1 MAQGNESN
9 SLIKSNSKKEKI
21 MVRKFMQALEN
32 IGKGK
37 RGITGLETAII
48 LIAFVT
54 VASVLGYSVLSAGIF
69 SAEKGKQAVY
79 QGLSQAQ
86 ASMQVK
92 GSVYATTVA
101 SAVDNVTFT
110 LASVL
115 NDQSVDMT
123 DTTGNNTMVINYTD
137 SKGGTASNLDWTAA
151 QVGGGNDDTNLDPN
165 EQFLITVDVATA
177 AAALD
182 VYDSFTLQIIPAK
195 GAAITLQRSLPSIP
209 VAGTVDLN

>member
-1 MAQGNESN
+1 
-9 SLIKSNSKKEKI
+9 
-21 MVRKFMQALEN
+21 MVRKFMHALDN

-69 SAEKGKQAVY
+69 SAEKGKAAVY

-101 SAVDNVTFT
+101 GAVDNVTFT

-115 NDQSVDMT
+115 NDESVDMT
-123 DTTGNNTMVINYTD
+123 DTTGDNTMVINYTD
-137 SKGGTASNLDWTAA
+137 STGATASNVGWTAA

-165 EQFLITVDVATA
+165 EQFLITVDVLAA
-177 AAALD
+177 AAALG

-195 GAAITLQRSLPSIP
+195 GAAITLERSISSLPT
-209 VAGTVDLN
+209 AGTVDLN

>member
-1 MAQGNESN
+1 MY
-9 SLIKSNSKKEKI
+9 K
-21 MVRKFMQALEN
+21 KFMQAVRNL
-32 IGKGK
+32 GKGQK
-37 RGITGLETAII
+37 GITGLETAII

-79 QGLSQAQ
+79 QGLAQAQ

-92 GSVYATTVA
+92 GSIYATTGA
-101 SAVDNVTFT
+101 TSAVETVTFT

-123 DTTGNNTMVINYTD
+123 DTTGDNTMVINYTD
-137 SKGGTASNLDWTAA
+137 SNGYTDDTCTNLTWTAT

-165 EQFLITVDVATA
+165 EQMQIAVTLPTGQ
-177 AAALD
+177 ALS

-195 GAAITLQRSLPSIP
+195 GAAITLERSLPTIAASSTI
-209 VAGTVDLN
+209 DLN

>member
-1 MAQGNESN
+1 MY
-9 SLIKSNSKKEKI
+9 
-21 MVRKFMQALEN
+21 RKFMQAVRTL
-32 IGKGK
+32 GKGQK
-37 RGITGLETAII
+37 GITGLETAII

-69 SAEKGKQAVY
+69 SAEKGKAAVY

-92 GSVYATTVA
+92 GSVYATTA
-101 SAVDNVTFT
+101 ADAVTTVTFT

-123 DTTGNNTMVINYTD
+123 DTDGDNTLVINYTD
-137 SKGGTASNLDWTAA
+137 SNGATGTNVAWTAT

-165 EQFLITVDVATA
+165 EQMQIAVDVSSIVPAIDLA
-177 AAALD
+177 

-195 GAAITLQRSLPSIP
+195 GAAITLERSLPTMIT
-209 VAGTVDLN
+209 AGTIDLN

>member
-1 MAQGNESN
+1 MKTVNRILR
-9 SLIKSNSKKEKI
+9 SLRILNKEQK
-21 MVRKFMQALEN
+21 
-32 IGKGK
+32 
-37 RGITGLETAII
+37 GITGLETAII

-79 QGLSQAQ
+79 SGLSQAQ

-101 SAVDNVTFT
+101 SAVDSVTFT

-115 NDQSVDMT
+115 NDETVDMT
-123 DTTGNNTMVINYTD
+123 DTTDGENTLVISYTD
-137 SKGGTASNLDWTAA
+137 STGASATNLDWTAT
-151 QVGGGNDDTNLDPN
+151 QVGGGNADTNLDPN
-165 EQFLITVDVATA
+165 EQMQIDVDVSTA
-177 AAALD
+177 AAALG

-195 GAAITLQRSLPSIP
+195 GAAITLQRSLPTMIA
-209 VAGTVDLN
+209 AGTIDLN

>member
-1 MAQGNESN
+1 
-9 SLIKSNSKKEKI
+9 
-21 MVRKFMQALEN
+21 MVKKFMHALDN

-69 SAEKGKQAVY
+69 SAEKGKAAVY

-92 GSVYATTVA
+92 GSVYATTLAGV
-101 SAVDNVTFT
+101 VDNVTFT

-115 NDQSVDMT
+115 NDESVDMT
-123 DTTGNNTMVINYTD
+123 DTTGDNTMVINYTD
-137 SKGGTASNLDWTAA
+137 STGATASNLGWTAA

-165 EQFLITVDVATA
+165 EQFLITVDVAAA
-177 AAALD
+177 AAALG
-182 VYDSFTLQIIPAK
+182 VYDSFTLQLIPAK
-195 GAAITLQRSLPSIP
+195 GAAITLERSIPSLPT
-209 VAGTVDLN
+209 AGTVDLN

>member
-1 MAQGNESN
+1 MIN
-9 SLIKSNSKKEKI
+9 
-21 MVRKFMQALEN
+21 KFMKSICHL
-32 IGKGK
+32 GKGQK
-37 RGITGLETAII
+37 GITGLETAII

-92 GSVYATTVA
+92 GSVYATTA
-101 SAVDNVTFT
+101 ADAVTTVTFT

-123 DTTGNNTMVINYTD
+123 DTTGDNTLVINYTD
-137 SKGGTASNLDWTAA
+137 SNGAIGTNVEWTAT
-151 QVGGGNDDTNLDPN
+151 QVGGGNGDTNLDPN
-165 EQFLITVDVATA
+165 EQMQIAVDVSSILPAISLA
-177 AAALD
+177 
-182 VYDSFTLQIIPAK
+182 VYDSFTLQLIPAK
-195 GAAITLQRSLPSIP
+195 GAAITLQRSLPTMIT
-209 VAGTVDLN
+209 AGTIDLN

>member
-1 MAQGNESN
+1 V
-9 SLIKSNSKKEKI
+9 
-21 MVRKFMQALEN
+21 VRKFMQALN
-32 IGKGK
+32 NVGKGK

-86 ASMQVK
+86 APMQVK
-92 GSVYATTVA
+92 GSVTATTVA
-101 SAVDNVTFT
+101 SLVTTVEFT

-115 NDQSVDMT
+115 NDEVVDMT
-123 DTTGNNTMVINYTD
+123 APTAAGVDADNANTLVINYTD
-137 SKGGTASNLDWTAA
+137 STGLTAQNLLWTATAQGKAGTAGLL
-151 QVGGGNDDTNLDPN
+151 GPN
-165 EQFLITVDVATA
+165 EQMLMSVTVPVNTME
-177 AAALD
+177 

-195 GAAITLQRSLPSIP
+195 GAAITLERSITSLP
-209 VAGTVDLN
+209 VAGTIDLN

>member
-1 MAQGNESN
+1 MVNKILR
-9 SLIKSNSKKEKI
+9 SLRFL
-21 MVRKFMQALEN
+21 RKDQ
-32 IGKGK
+32 

-69 SAEKGKQAVY
+69 SAEKGKAAVY

-101 SAVDNVTFT
+101 DAVDSVTFT

-115 NDQSVDMT
+115 NDETVDLT
-123 DTTGNNTMVINYTD
+123 DTTGENTLVINYTD
-137 SKGGTASNLDWTAA
+137 SNGATGTNLSWSAA
-151 QVGGGNDDTNLDPN
+151 QVGGGNDDTNLDAN
-165 EQFLITVDVATA
+165 EQMQIVVDLSTIIAPAQT
-177 AAALD
+177 LG

-195 GAAITLQRSLPSIP
+195 GAAITLQRSLPTMIT
-209 VAGTVDLN
+209 AGTIDLN